1 MKFTRTHLILALLL
15 LLGLGLRFWGLDL
28 KPMWLDEVITAIA
41 AMGRRYDEIPVG
53 QFFPLSYLDEFFT
66 VQPGLSCTDITQR
79 LIATSPHPPLFFCL
93 MYGWMAA
100 LRPGEHWVWALRA
113 LPALFG
119 VGAIAAVYALNRV
132 AFSPVAGLAG
142 AAAMAVSPFGVYLS
156 QEARHYTLPVLLI
169 TLGLLGLVQMQQDLQ
184 RHRFR
189 PWVWLGWVAIAG
201 LGLYV
206 HYFCLLALAAQVGAL
221 LGWMLLH
228 RGQMSRWGW
237 GALGLTIA
245 AVFLIYL
252 PWLPTFW
259 EHMNRPE
266 TEWLGLAD
274 GMLGRLSPL
283 LQTTVGWVLMAV
295 MMPAEKQ
302 PRAIAIPSALLM
314 LGYAAWLGRLLW
326 RSGRNLWG
334 NTPQQ
339 PALTLLVGFLGLVLL
354 EFAVIVYGLNK
365 DITLAP
371 RYNFVYFPAVCAL
384 AGLLLAQLPRGV
396 NARRVWA
403 IALAVGI
410 VSSLVV
416 ASGLGFYKSFNPL
429 KAASEMYSDDPTTP
443 THIVV
448 SAPSTQE
455 IALGL
460 SFGLEIRRRAVQD
473 HATTPIHLGFLPQ
486 PARDAAFWESLATM
500 PQPQEPPLNLWVV
513 GSSQMPKPSFPQQ
526 VRLQRPLGSR
536 PRRIRCAIAPDETHH
551 AANYPY
557 QGYVCQAGGGRVSR
571 APTPLPPRS
580 DPAAAAAG
588 GW

>member
-1 MKFTRTHLILALLL
+1 MKFTRPHLILLLLL

-41 AMGRRYDEIPVG
+41 AMGRRYDEIPTG
-53 QFFPLSYLDEFFT
+53 QFFLISQLDEFFT
-66 VQPGLSCTDITQR
+66 VQPGLSCGEVTQR

-93 MYGWMAA
+93 MYGWMNA
-100 LRPGEHWVWALRA
+100 LRPGENWVWALRA

-132 AFSPVAGLAG
+132 AFSTAAGLAG

-189 PWVWLGWVAIAG
+189 PWVWLGWGALSG

-228 RGQMSRWGW
+228 QRQISRWGW
-237 GALGLTIA
+237 GALGLAIA
-245 AVFLIYL
+245 AVFLLYL
-252 PWLPTFW
+252 PWLPIFW
-259 EHMNRPE
+259 EHLNRPE
-266 TEWLGLAD
+266 TEWLGLSD
-274 GMLGRLSPL
+274 GILGKLSPL
-283 LQTTVGWVLMAV
+283 LQTVVGWVLMAV

-302 PRAIAIPSALLM
+302 PRAIALPAALFM
-314 LGYAAWLGRLLW
+314 LGYAAWLGRHLW
-326 RSGRNLWG
+326 RGGRSLWG
-334 NTPQQ
+334 KTPQQ
-339 PALTLLVGFLGLVLL
+339 PAFTLLTGFLALVLL

-384 AGLLLAQLPRGV
+384 VGLLLAHLPKGV
-396 NARRVWA
+396 NARRVGA
-403 IALAVGI
+403 IALVVGMA
-410 VSSLVV
+410 SSLVV

-443 THIVV
+443 TSIVV
-448 SAPSTQE
+448 SAPSAQE

-473 HATTPIHLGFLPQ
+473 DSTTPIRLGFLPQ
-486 PARDAAFWESLATM
+486 PARDAEFWEALADM
-500 PQPQEPPLNLWVV
+500 PQPQALPLNLWVV
-513 GSSQMPKPSFPQQ
+513 GSSQMPKRSFPAQ
-526 VRLQRPLGSR
+526 VRLRRPPGSR
-536 PRRIRCAIAPDETHH
+536 PRRTRCAIAPDETHH

-557 QGYVCQAGGGRVSR
+557 QGYVCPSGVERV
-571 APTPLPPRS
+571 PIPQPPYS

-588 GW
+588 GS

>member
-1 MKFTRTHLILALLL
+1 MKFTRPHLILLLLL

-41 AMGRRYDEIPVG
+41 AMGRQYSEIPTG
-53 QFFPLSYLDEFFT
+53 QFFLISQLDEFFT
-66 VQPGLSCTDITQR
+66 VQPGLSCGEVTQR

-93 MYGWMAA
+93 MYGWMNA
-100 LRPGEHWVWALRA
+100 LRPGENWVWALRA
-113 LPALFG
+113 LPALLG

-132 AFSPVAGLAG
+132 AFSTAAGLAG

-189 PWVWLGWVAIAG
+189 PWVWLGWAAISG

-221 LGWMLLH
+221 LGWMLLN
-228 RGQMSRWGW
+228 RGQISRWGW
-237 GALGLTIA
+237 GALGLAIA
-245 AVFLIYL
+245 AVFLLYL
-252 PWLPTFW
+252 PWLPIFW
-259 EHMNRPE
+259 EHLNRPE
-266 TEWLGLAD
+266 TEWLGLSD
-274 GMLGRLSPL
+274 GILGKLSPL
-283 LQTTVGWVLMAV
+283 LQTVVGWVLMAV

-302 PRAIAIPSALLM
+302 PRAIALPAALFM
-314 LGYAAWLGRLLW
+314 LGYAAWLGRHLW
-326 RSGRNLWG
+326 RGGRSLWG
-334 NTPQQ
+334 KTPQQ
-339 PALTLLVGFLGLVLL
+339 PAFTLLTGFLALVLL
-354 EFAVIVYGLNK
+354 EFAAIVYGLNK

-384 AGLLLAQLPRGV
+384 VGLLLAHLPKGV
-396 NARRVWA
+396 NARRVGA
-403 IALAVGI
+403 IALVVGMA
-410 VSSLVV
+410 SSLVV

-443 THIVV
+443 TSIVV
-448 SAPSTQE
+448 SAPSAQE

-473 HATTPIHLGFLPQ
+473 DSTTPIRLGFLPQ
-486 PARDAAFWESLATM
+486 PAREAEFWEALADM
-500 PQPQEPPLNLWVV
+500 PQPQALPLNLWVV
-513 GSSQMPKPSFPQQ
+513 GSSQMPKRSFPAQA
-526 VRLQRPLGSR
+526 RLRRPPGSR
-536 PRRIRCAIAPDETHH
+536 PRRTRCAIAPDEIHH

-557 QGYVCQAGGGRVSR
+557 QGYVCPSGVERV
-571 APTPLPPRS
+571 PIPQPPYS

-588 GW
+588 GS